1 MLGDATKMNESET
14 PAQKSSTMPVMKYV
28 MWACCAVMLLPIAA
42 FVMAGGLAG
51 GLTSGLY
58 VFAPLLLCAGA
69 HVVMHRMM
77 GKSCHGTASEN
88 GDAPVHAGQNVAAE

>member
-1 MLGDATKMNESET
+1 MNESET
-14 PAQKSSTMPVMKYV
+14 PVEKSSTMPVMKYA

-58 VFAPLLLCAGA
+58 VFAPLLLCVAA
-69 HVVMHRMM
+69 HLIMHRMM
-77 GKSCHGTASEN
+77 GKSCHDTKSERT
-88 GDAPVHAGQNVAAE
+88 DDVAIQVDQKVAAD

>member
-1 MLGDATKMNESET
+1 MNEPEI
-14 PAQKSSTMPVMKYV
+14 PARTSSTMPVMKYA

-51 GLTSGLY
+51 GSSSWLY
-58 VFAPLLLCAGA
+58 VISPLLLCAGA
-69 HVVMHRMM
+69 HVIMHRMM

-88 GDAPVHAGQNVAAE
+88 GAQTDDAPAHAGQKGAVE

>member
-1 MLGDATKMNESET
+1 MNEPEPS
-14 PAQKSSTMPVMKYV
+14 AQKSSTMPVMKYA

-42 FVMAGGLAG
+42 FVMAGGFAG

-58 VFAPLLLCAGA
+58 IFAPLLLCVGA
-69 HVVMHRMM
+69 HVVMHRMK

-88 GDAPVHAGQNVAAE
+88 GAQTDDAPPHAGQKVAAE